1 MDQVL
6 VFSIGAVLV
15 AGLTFFVTYFWLDR
29 RAHSRMR
36 TAQTEADRIVE
47 EAESRRRDTVLAAK
61 DEAIRLRGD
70 LDRELTQRR
79 KEIERVERRIEQKEE
94 NVDKKVAGLE
104 TRERAVR
111 KGEQELTQHQDA
123 WEQERARQ
131 QAEVDAERQKRV
143 AELERIAGLS
153 SEEARNELV
162 QAVEVEARH
171 VAARRLHEIERET
184 REEADRRSRMILATS
199 IQRIA
204 SDYVAESTVAAVPL
218 PSEDMKGRIIGRE
231 GRNIR
236 ALEQATG
243 VDLIVDD
250 TPESVTVSGFDPVRR
265 EVARRALTKLLQDGR
280 IHPARIE
287 EVVTKTQM
295 ELEQIMREEGERVAY
310 EANVAGLHPDLI
322 KLLGRLKFRTSYG
335 QNVLAHSLEV
345 SLIAAN
351 LAAELGAD
359 VNVSRTAGLLHDIGK
374 AVDHEVEGPHA
385 LIGADIAKRLGR
397 SNRIVHAIA
406 AHHAEEEP
414 KTVEAFI
421 VATADAISGARPGAR
436 REMVETYIKR
446 LEALEGVA
454 NSFEGVD
461 KCFAIQAGR
470 EVRILVKPN
479 SIDYNGA
486 KRLARDVVKKIEET
500 LEYPGQ
506 IKVTVIRETRAVDYA
521 RSQFRR
527 TRAGWKPFQPAFVAF
542 SAGDVQSDPRPAPD
556 ASLYLKGRLRC
567 NPERVTRAGIA
578 YRNP

>member
-1 MDQVL
+1 MDDL
-6 VFSIGAVLV
+6 LIFSIGAVLV

-29 RAHSRMR
+29 RAHSRMNV
-36 TAQTEADRIVE
+36 AQAEADRIVE

-61 DEAIRLRGD
+61 DEAIRMRGE

-79 KEIERVERRIEQKEE
+79 KEIERIERRIEQKEE
-94 NVDKKVAGLE
+94 SVDKKVNGLE
-104 TRERAVR
+104 QRERGLR
-111 KGEQELTQHQDA
+111 KSEQQLTQRQET

-131 QAEVDAERQKRV
+131 QTQLDEIRDQRV
-143 AELERIAGLS
+143 AELERIAGLT
-153 SEEARNELV
+153 SEEARDELV
-162 QAVEVEARH
+162 LAVEAEARH
-171 VAARRLHEIERET
+171 AATRKLHEIERET

-265 EVARRALTKLLQDGR
+265 EVARRALSKLLQDGR

-287 EVVTKTQM
+287 EVVNKTQM

-310 EANVAGLHPDLI
+310 EANVPGLHPDLI

-335 QNVLAHSLEV
+335 QNVLGHSLEV

-351 LAAELGAD
+351 IAAELGAD

-406 AHHAEEEP
+406 AHHGEEEP

-454 NSFEGVD
+454 NSFDGVD

-479 SIDYNGA
+479 SIDDLGA
-486 KRLARDVVKKIEET
+486 NRLARDVVKKIEET

-521 RSQFRR
+521 R
-527 TRAGWKPFQPAFVAF
+527 
-542 SAGDVQSDPRPAPD
+542 
-556 ASLYLKGRLRC
+556 
-567 NPERVTRAGIA
+567 
-578 YRNP
+578 

>member
-1 MDQVL
+1 MDDL
-6 VFSIGAVLV
+6 LILSIEAVLV

-29 RAHSRMR
+29 RANSRVR
-36 TAQTEADRIVE
+36 QAQSEADRIVE

-61 DEAIRLRGD
+61 DEAIRLRGEI
-70 LDRELTQRR
+70 DRELTQRR
-79 KEIERVERRIEQKEE
+79 REIERVERRIETKEE
-94 NVDKKVAGLE
+94 NVDKKITGVDN
-104 TRERAVR
+104 RERTLR
-111 KGEQELTQHQDA
+111 NQEEQLAKQRSA
-123 WEQERARQ
+123 WDQERARQ
-131 QAEVDAERQKRV
+131 QEQLEQEGAKRT
-143 AELERIAGLS
+143 AELERIAGLT
-153 SEEARNELV
+153 SEEAKSELIDE
-162 QAVEVEARH
+162 VEVEARH
-171 VAARRLHEIERET
+171 LAARRLHEVESET
-184 REEADRRSRMILATS
+184 RLEADRRARMILATT

-204 SDYVAESTVAAVPL
+204 PDYVAESTVSAVPL
-218 PSEDMKGRIIGRE
+218 PSDDMKGRIIGRE

-265 EVARRALTKLLQDGR
+265 EVARRALAKLLQDGR

-287 EVVTKTQM
+287 EVVNKTQL

-310 EANVAGLHPDLI
+310 EANVPGLHPDLI

-345 SLIAAN
+345 SMIAAN

-406 AHHAEEEP
+406 AHHREEEP
-414 KTVEAFI
+414 QTVEAFI
-421 VATADAISGARPGAR
+421 VATSDAISGARPGAR

-454 NSFEGVD
+454 NSFDGVE
-461 KCFAIQAGR
+461 KSFAIQAGR
-470 EVRILVKPN
+470 EVRILVRPN
-479 SIDYNGA
+479 SIDDLGA
-486 KRLARDVVKKIEET
+486 NRLARDVVRKIEET

-506 IKVTVIRETRAVDYA
+506 IKVTVIRETRAVEYA
-521 RSQFRR
+521 R
-527 TRAGWKPFQPAFVAF
+527 
-542 SAGDVQSDPRPAPD
+542 
-556 ASLYLKGRLRC
+556 
-567 NPERVTRAGIA
+567 
-578 YRNP
+578 